1 MIKPKYNVLP
11 GTGIQIKKKGLIQFN
26 SLYKDMK
33 SWFDE
38 HRYDFHEREH
48 TEKDK
53 GLGREMRII
62 LEGEREFND
71 YTKFFL
77 KVEFFVEGLRKVDG
91 KETGNIKI
99 TIWAWIVLD
108 YRKKWQTT
116 AIGKFLMYLYNNYII
131 KGEIV
136 GPYEAKLKAD
146 AYALQNLAKEHF
158 E

>member
-11 GTGIQIKKKGLIQFN
+11 SNGIQIRKKGFFKFN
-26 SLYKDMK
+26 ELYKDMK
-33 SWFDE
+33 AWFDE
-38 HRYDFHEREH
+38 HRYDFHEKEH

-53 GLGREMRII
+53 GHYKEMRII
-62 LEGEREFND
+62 WEGEREFDD

-77 KVEFFVEGLRKVDG
+77 KVEFFVEGLKKIDG
-91 KETGNIKI
+91 RETGNIKM
-99 TIWAWIVLD
+99 TFWAHIVLD

-116 AIGKFLMYLYNNYII
+116 AISKFLMYLYNNYII
-131 KGEIV
+131 KGDIV

-146 AYALQNLAKEHF
+146 AYALHDMAKEHL